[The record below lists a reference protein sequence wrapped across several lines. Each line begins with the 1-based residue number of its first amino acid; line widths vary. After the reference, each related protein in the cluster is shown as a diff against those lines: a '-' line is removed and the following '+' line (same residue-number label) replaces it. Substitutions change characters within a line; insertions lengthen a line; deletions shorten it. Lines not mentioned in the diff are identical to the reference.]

1 MRLGFFCIIR
11 IRGPPGDRP
20 FRGGR
25 AQRAWSINEATTR
38 AFESRSDNRRVIARP
53 PPLQHE

>member
-38 AFESRSDNRRVIARP
+38 AFESRSDNRRLIARP
-53 PPLQHE
+53 PPLQ